1 MKQPKSPKQ
10 LSRGGP
16 RPGAGAPKQMI
27 DGRRIYVYL
36 DADSIERAREL
47 GSGNVSAG
55 IRLAL
60 QLQTNPTTLPG

>member
-10 LSRGGP
+10 LARGGP
-16 RPGAGAPKQMI
+16 RPGAGAPKQMV

-36 DADSIERAREL
+36 DAGSIDRARQI
-47 GSGNVSAG
+47 GGGNVSAG

-60 QLQTNPTTLPG
+60 QTHCTD